1 MPRATNNPASRRR
14 RKKVLKLAKG
24 YYSGRRKLFQ
34 NANETVKRALAYAY
48 RDRKVRKR
56 EFRKLWIARINAAS
70 RKSDI
75 TYSRFMAGL
84 RMAGIEVDRKILSDL
99 AITDAPSF
107 DKYVEIAKGALEN
120 QKTAT
125 TTTSETA
132 AATA

>member
-84 RMAGIEVDRKILSDL
+84 RIAGIEVDRKILSDL
-99 AITDAPSF
+99 AITDAASF
-107 DKYVEIAKGALEN
+107 EKYVEIAKGALD
-120 QKTAT
+120 KKT
-125 TTTSETA
+125 TTTSESNT
-132 AATA
+132 ATATA